1 MPTSQNRDMGH
12 PAKAD
17 SSAALRNDKQKAV
30 AKAEEGAAAQQLG
43 ERRGGFFLRQE
54 FGRPF

>member
-1 MPTSQNRDMGH
+1 MGH